1 MLFTASRGRLKAF
14 FSAGLL
20 LLGVTACA
28 NRDWSDWSRV
38 QAVQAETRT
47 EVQLHEDAAPWDNR
61 KIKGRLHSV
70 TDDSITL
77 QLKDGRQRTV
87 HKHDVQRV
95 GIRKPFSK
103 LKLLL
108 RTLATIGELSYLVT
122 DGPNAEFLALTIP
135 TGVGLEAWKQLQMR
149 TVYEAGSHQSD
160 QRDTGND

>member
-14 FSAGLL
+14 FSGGLL

-47 EVQLHEDAAPWDNR
+47 EVQLHEDAAPWDDR

-87 HKHDVQRV
+87 RKQDVQRV

-108 RTLATIGELSYLVT
+108 RTLATIGELSYLAA
-122 DGPNAEFLALTIP
+122 DGPNAEFLAITIP
-135 TGVGLEAWKQLQMR
+135 TGIGLETWKQLQMR
-149 TVYEAGSHQSD
+149 RVYEAGPHQSD